1 MAAGAASSVYG
12 NSHTHTHV
20 QPTLLYHF
28 VQLNPQFIALF
39 LL

>member
-1 MAAGAASSVYG
+1 MAPGAASSVYG
-12 NSHTHTHV
+12 NSHTHV

-28 VQLNPQFIALF
+28 VQLKPQFIALF